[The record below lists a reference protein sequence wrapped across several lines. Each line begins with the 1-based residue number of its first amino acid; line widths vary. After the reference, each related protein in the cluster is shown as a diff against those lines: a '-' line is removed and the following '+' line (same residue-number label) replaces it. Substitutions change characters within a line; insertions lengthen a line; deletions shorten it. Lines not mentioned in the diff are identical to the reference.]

1 VSASPAVDTS
11 GDGATASAAT
21 QGYGPRPAE
30 QLEDAPTI
38 EFAPGL
44 RRPISLGTPPP
55 PPTHLFE
62 TRLGRPGR
70 GPRPLRVLVPVVAA
84 GMVLAAIGVG
94 MTLKPDIRTSGPP
107 NAPVARTTEART
119 VIGPAVST
127 ADAST
132 SASPASPSSPAAS
145 TTSPPGLQ
153 APPQPAPN
161 STEPTQTAVPTQPTV
176 PTLTTP
182 GAVPFGQPLFL
193 NANSFPC
200 GADARVIVTIS
211 RSGVEYVVFEG
222 ASPTDPQGHASVH
235 IYVQPDG
242 QVAIDSGPPAYVTVT
257 PGEWVVKASVPAQ
270 TGCTSASSATATVTI
285 TS

>member
-1 VSASPAVDTS
+1 V
-11 GDGATASAAT
+11 TASAAT
-21 QGYGPRPAE
+21 KGYGPRPAE

-62 TRLGRPGR
+62 TRLGRHER
-70 GPRPLRVLVPVVAA
+70 GPVTRRLRVLWPVVAA
-84 GMVLAAIGVG
+84 GMVLAAIGIG
-94 MTLKPDIRTSGPP
+94 MTLKADVPTPAPASG
-107 NAPVARTTEART
+107 PVARTTEVRT
-119 VIGPAVST
+119 ATGPAAST

-132 SASPASPSSPAAS
+132 SASSAAPSASPGAG

-161 STEPTQTAVPTQPTV
+161 SAEPTQTAVPTQPTV

-182 GAVPFGQPLFL
+182 GAVPFGQPVFL
-193 NANSFPC
+193 NADSFPC
-200 GADARVIVTIS
+200 GADAQVIVTIS

-222 ASPTDPQGHASVH
+222 ASLTDPQGHASVH
-235 IYVQPDG
+235 IYVQPNG
-242 QVAIDSGPPAYVTVT
+242 QVAIDSGPPAYLTVT

-270 TGCTSASSATATVTI
+270 AACTSASSATATVTI
-285 TS
+285 T